1 MMRQIYQQAHSVTIW
16 LGLETASS
24 PHGMNLLNSIERVW
38 DTCGGRLPPARKLL
52 EEGWLKKM
60 LPEGRSSWDLAPWNG
75 LIEILRRPYWTRRWI
90 IQEVVVTSHPERI
103 QLLCGNK
110 KASFQ
115 IFSRVLRRL
124 HGIHDA
130 TPLSERKQKSII
142 SQIAYESTNAERI
155 CDHVKSWLEEN
166 KNERDVGLLR
176 LLHDYHP
183 SLCTDAK
190 DRVYAL
196 LGVALSY
203 EGVELD
209 INYAIDEID
218 VYKNT
223 AKYLIEGSKHLDVLL
238 FCQNSPERRSERQ
251 PSWVPDWRRYDRTDR
266 LIRYCRTTEGTW
278 DAAGGLLA
286 AATFS
291 SDGNILKTRAY
302 VIGTVMSKYDP
313 HNDLLDSNPNSL
325 KKVLSLWLTYATIIK
340 DITTRLSADTVEAFY
355 ETLVC
360 TRYGPDRPRK
370 SRIHEFSKFCLMCWN
385 DRDPLG
391 RKGSL
396 PVNLETMGWPLSR
409 SILEKIIV
417 KNRQLCAVETI
428 PIREAS
434 KERSW
439 LATQNVRH
447 DFSNN
452 KRMGLCTPWAEV
464 GDTVLVIPGCRHPVL
479 LRQVGERYELIDE
492 IYVHGFMR
500 GEAIGKFSEIEVEL
514 I

>member
-1 MMRQIYQQAHSVTIW
+1 MMTQIYQQAHSVNIW

-24 PHGMNLLNSIERVW
+24 SRGIDLLNLVDLVW
-38 DTCGGRLPPARKLL
+38 DTFNNRLPPARKRL
-52 EEGWLKKM
+52 EEEWLKSM
-60 LPEGRSSWDLAPWNG
+60 LPEGQSSKDPALWNG

-90 IQEVVVTSHPERI
+90 IQELVVTPHPERI

-130 TPLSERKQKSII
+130 TPHSERKQKSTI
-142 SQIAYESTNAERI
+142 SEIAYESTYADVI
-155 CDHVKSWLEEN
+155 GDHVKSWGEGN
-166 KNERDVGLLR
+166 KNEHGVGLLR

-183 SLCTDAK
+183 SLCSDAR

-196 LGVALSY
+196 LGVALPY

-209 INYAIDEID
+209 ISYTIPETE

-223 AKYLIEGSKHLDVLL
+223 AKYLIQGSKRLDVLL

-266 LIRYCRTTEGTW
+266 LIRYCRTIEGAW
-278 DAAGGLLA
+278 DASGALSA

-302 VIGTVMSKYDP
+302 VIGTVMSKYDS

-340 DITTRLSADTVEAFY
+340 DITTELSADTVEAFY
-355 ETLVC
+355 ETVVC
-360 TRYGPDRPRK
+360 TRYGPDRSRK
-370 SRIHEFSKFCLMCWN
+370 SRLREFHKFCLMCWN

-396 PVNLETMGWPLSR
+396 PVNLETMGWSLSR
-409 SILEKIIV
+409 STLEKIIV
-417 KNRQLCAVETI
+417 KNRQLCAVKTI
-428 PIREAS
+428 PVRDGSSA
-434 KERSW
+434 RSW
-439 LATQNVRH
+439 LAKRKGPL
-447 DFSNN
+447 DFSDNM
-452 KRMGLCTPWAEV
+452 RMGLCTPWAEV
-464 GDTVLVIPGCRHPVL
+464 GDTVVVIPGCRHPVL
-479 LRQVGERYELIDE
+479 LRKVGKRYELIDE

-500 GEAIGKFSEIEVEL
+500 GEAIGKFTEVEVEL
-514 I
+514 K